1 MRITKGDKD
10 INIPNWIIF
19 MGILAVDNIASNVL
33 TVINN
38 KNVVK
43 SMGKKDEEEAQV

>member
-1 MRITKGDKD
+1 MKIVKDGKD
-10 INIPNWIIF
+10 ITIPNWIIF

-38 KNVVK
+38 KNIHK
-43 SMGKKDEEEAQV
+43 SMGKKEGGTQ